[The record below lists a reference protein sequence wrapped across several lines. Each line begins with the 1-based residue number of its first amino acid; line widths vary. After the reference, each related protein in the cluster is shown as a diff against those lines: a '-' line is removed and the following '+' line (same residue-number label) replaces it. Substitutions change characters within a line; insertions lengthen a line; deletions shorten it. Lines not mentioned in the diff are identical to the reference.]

1 MATLKFTLKLKN
13 RMEDLEKL
21 NRALEILSV
30 RQGMSKKC
38 TCETNLVLE
47 ELFTNILRHGC
58 CEQNNHQINITISV
72 TSDMLTV
79 QIEDDGV
86 PFNPI
91 TAQAPN
97 LKIPI
102 EKREVGGL
110 GIFLAKHY
118 TEEIQYKRRGK
129 KNILILKKKITPRP
143 DEERVN
149 GNH

>member
-1 MATLKFTLKLKN
+1 MTELKLTLKLKN
-13 RMEDLEKL
+13 QMEDLEKL
-21 NRALEILSV
+21 NRVLEALST

-47 ELFTNILRHGC
+47 ELFTNIIRHGC
-58 CEQNNHQINITISV
+58 CEPDNHHITVAISV
-72 TSDMLTV
+72 KSDMLTV
-79 QIEDDGV
+79 RLEDNGI

-91 TAQAPN
+91 TAHAPDI
-97 LKIPI
+97 KTAI
-102 EKREVGGL
+102 EKRDIGGL

-118 TEEIQYKRRGK
+118 TEEIQYKRRGN
-129 KNILILKKKITPRP
+129 KNILILKKKITPTP